1 MQRQITTLLIALV
14 CFLSVI
20 GNGFLSS
27 MSETQRHI
35 LSIVSLTAS
44 VLLMLNATYSL
55 VKTMKEKKK

>member
-1 MQRQITTLLIALV
+1 MQRQITTLLITLV

-20 GNGFLSS
+20 GNSFLSS